1 MTYMALYDLG
11 SRSHFHNLGLP
22 GCARMPPPQRYL
34 RALFLGALALA
45 VVAFAAPQQ
54 AVAQGQTDPLKKG
67 AAPELVLPSA
77 ESIVVLIRSTLL
89 SLNDAL
95 RTDNYTVL
103 RDLASPSFREANTAG
118 RLHQIFA
125 NLSAQRI
132 DLAAVAILPP
142 KLPQPPSIDQDRR
155 LHIAGYFPG
164 EPVQVNF
171 ELVFEAVGNQWR
183 LFGISVNPTK
193 STGADINPAA
203 TSRPA
208 ADKKGSIPTEKA
220 PKK

>member
-1 MTYMALYDLG
+1 
-11 SRSHFHNLGLP
+11 
-22 GCARMPPPQRYL
+22 MPPPQRYL

-183 LFGISVNPTK
+183 LFWHFGEPDEIDWRRYQPGRN
-193 STGADINPAA
+193 
-203 TSRPA
+203 
-208 ADKKGSIPTEKA
+208 IPSGGR
-220 PKK
+220 